1 MAYHSNGMSST
12 RRTAL
17 LALAASPF
25 LTAQEQEPQNERQPR
40 LPFPPNPDE
49 DQKLPNGKSQKDAI
63 AKHEH
68 EQALKDTSDLIAI
81 AQQLKDELQK
91 AGDYVVPLSSVKK
104 TEDIERLARKIRGR
118 LKQ

>member
-1 MAYHSNGMSST
+1 MSST
-12 RRTAL
+12 RRAAL
-17 LALAASPF
+17 LTLAVSALGNAG
-25 LTAQEQEPQNERQPR
+25 TQEPDDPRQQR
-40 LPFPPNPDE
+40 LPLPPNPDE

-63 AKHEH
+63 AKQEH
-68 EQALKDTSDLIAI
+68 EQALKDTNDLIAV
-81 AQQLKDELQK
+81 AQQLKAELQK

>member
-1 MAYHSNGMSST
+1 MGST

-17 LALAASPF
+17 LALAASA
-25 LTAQEQEPQNERQPR
+25 LVKTEAQEPEDPRQRR
-40 LPFPPNPDE
+40 LPLPPNPDE

-63 AKHEH
+63 AKQEH
-68 EQALKDTSDLIAI
+68 QQALKDTNDLIAV

-104 TEDIERLARKIRGR
+104 TEEIERLARKIRGR

>member
-1 MAYHSNGMSST
+1 MRST

-17 LALAASPF
+17 LALAASA
-25 LTAQEQEPQNERQPR
+25 LVTAQEQEPPNERQR
-40 LPFPPNPDE
+40 GLTLPPNPDE

-63 AKHEH
+63 AKQEH
-68 EQALKDTSDLIAI
+68 EQALKDANDLIAV
-81 AQQLKDELQK
+81 AQQLKAELQK
-91 AGDYVVPLSSVKK
+91 AGDYVIPLSSVKK

>member
-1 MAYHSNGMSST
+1 MSST

-17 LALAASPF
+17 LALAASA
-25 LTAQEQEPQNERQPR
+25 LVKAQTQEPDDPRQQR
-40 LPFPPNPDE
+40 LPLPPNPEE

-63 AKHEH
+63 AKQEH
-68 EQALKDTSDLIAI
+68 EQALKDANDLIAI
-81 AQQLKDELQK
+81 AQQLKNELQK